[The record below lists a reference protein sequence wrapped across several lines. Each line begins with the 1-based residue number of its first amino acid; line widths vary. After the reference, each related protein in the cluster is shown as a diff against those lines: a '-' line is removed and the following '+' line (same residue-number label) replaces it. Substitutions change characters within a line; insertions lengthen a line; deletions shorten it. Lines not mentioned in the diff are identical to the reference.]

1 MIIGLVLFAIMKM
14 MSIIRIISASEK
26 VAKLDIQKQ
35 NIMIEQIYNYN
46 QFINL
51 NSETMDDNTLRQ
63 YVDEIF
69 MIYDR
74 DRSGTLDPN

>member
-1 MIIGLVLFAIMKM
+1 MIIGLVLFTIMKM

-35 NIMIEQIYNYN
+35 NIIIEQIYNYN